1 MKNKLMKHMDEMLPF
16 IILLLMLLIFT
27 ATTRGSIFDGSNL
40 MLIVKQTLNVII
52 AALGMLFVGAM
63 GGTDITQGSLVGFA
77 GACATVA
84 AINHGMAAAVLAA
97 LIAGALSGIFLGI
110 CNAVF
115 KVPSF
120 MCSLAMLIA
129 LRSMATVAMGGSSSG
144 LKVPAFLIALDNN
157 ALKIP
162 VVILLIVIVWYV
174 FNKTRFGAYCRAI
187 GENENA
193 VKFAGVNV
201 RKIKIIAYAL
211 SGLFTGIASLFV
223 LARVGGC
230 STTLGLGFEMRVM
243 MAMFIGGIPV
253 EGGSG
258 TRLYKMLVGA
268 FMITLLENGL
278 VLTGSSGSITQLVRG
293 IVLLGVVW
301 LTIVIKKKVA
311 RTRVD
316 MAMQEAKTEG

>member
-77 GACATVA
+77 GACATVS

-129 LRSMATVAMGGSSSG
+129 LRAMGTVAMGGSSSG

-201 RKIKIIAYAL
+201 RQIKIIAYAL

-316 MAMQEAKTEG
+316 MAMQEAKSEG

>member
-1 MKNKLMKHMDEMLPF
+1 MKNKVMKHMDELLPF
-16 IILLLMLLIFT
+16 IILVLMLFIFT
-27 ATTRGSIFDGSNL
+27 ATTGGSIFSGSNM

-52 AALGMLFVGAM
+52 AALGMLFVGAL

-77 GACATVA
+77 GACATVTA
-84 AINHGMAAAVLAA
+84 LKYGMVPAVLAA
-97 LIAGALSGIFLGI
+97 LLAGAASGIFLGTV
-110 CNAVF
+110 NAKF

-129 LRSMATVAMGGSSSG
+129 LRALATVAMGGSSSG
-144 LKVPAFLIALDNN
+144 LTVPSFIIALDNN
-157 ALKIP
+157 AVKIP
-162 VVILLIVIVWYV
+162 IVIVLIVITGYI
-174 FNKTRFGAYCRAI
+174 FNKTPFGAYCRAI

-201 RKIKIIAYAL
+201 TKVKIIAFGL
-211 SGLFTGIASLFV
+211 SGLFTGIASIFV

-258 TRLYKMLVGA
+258 TKLYKMLVGA

-278 VLTGSSGSITQLVRG
+278 VLTGSSGSITQLIRG
-293 IVLLGVVW
+293 IVLLLVVY
-301 LTIVIKKKVA
+301 LTITLKKAVT
-311 RTRVD
+311 RMRVD
-316 MAMQEAKTEG
+316 MAKE

>member
-1 MKNKLMKHMDEMLPF
+1 MKMKIRKHMDVLLPF
-16 IILLLMLLIFT
+16 FILIAMLLIFT
-27 ATTRGSIFDGSNL
+27 VTTRGAIFSASNL

-52 AALGMLFVGAM
+52 AALGMVFVAAL

-84 AINHGMAAAVLAA
+84 ALNSGMPAAIAAALAA
-97 LIAGALSGIFLGI
+97 GIVSGVFLGI
-110 CNAVF
+110 VNAKF

-129 LRSMATVAMGGSSSG
+129 LRSMGTVAMGGSSSG
-144 LKVPAFLIALDNN
+144 LKVPDYIIGLDKNSVK
-157 ALKIP
+157 LPI
-162 VVILLIVIVWYV
+162 VILLIVIVWYV
-174 FNKTRFGAYCRAI
+174 FNYTPFGAYCRAI

-193 VKFAGVNV
+193 VKFSGVNV
-201 RKIKIIAYAL
+201 TLVKVVAFAL
-211 SGLFTGIASLFV
+211 SGMFTGIASLFV

-278 VLTGSSGSITQLVRG
+278 VLTGSSGSITQLIRG
-293 IVLLGVVW
+293 IVLLAVVYV
-301 LTIVIKKKVA
+301 TIVLKQQMAKA
-311 RTRVD
+311 RVD
-316 MAMQEAKTEG
+316 VAKES

>member
-1 MKNKLMKHMDEMLPF
+1 VMKNKMMKYMDEMLPF
-16 IILLLMLLIFT
+16 IILIVMLLIFT
-27 ATTRGSIFDGSNL
+27 ATTGGSIFSGSNL

-52 AALGMLFVGAM
+52 AALGMLFVGAL

-84 AINHGMAAAVLAA
+84 ALGHGMAAAVAAALAA
-97 LIAGALSGIFLGI
+97 GLISGLFLGI
-110 CNAVF
+110 INAKF

-129 LRSMATVAMGGSSSG
+129 LRAMGTVAMGGSSSG
-144 LKVPAFLIALDNN
+144 LKVPGFIIALDQN
-157 ALKIP
+157 ALKTP
-162 VVILLIVIVWYV
+162 VVIALVAAVWYV
-174 FNKTRFGAYCRAI
+174 FNKTPFGACCRAI

-201 RKIKIIAYAL
+201 SKVKIIAFGL

-258 TRLYKMLVGA
+258 TKLYKMLVGA

-278 VLTGSSGSITQLVRG
+278 VLTGSSGSITQLIRG
-293 IVLLGVVW
+293 IVLLGVVY
-301 LTIVIKKKVA
+301 LTISLKKKVA
-311 RTRVD
+311 KARVD
-316 MAMQEAKTEG
+316 MAKQAA